1 MTSWLMNSVIAKQA
15 IHTASVAFLRMPLK
29 PPLRCLRSTLKET
42 STYGVLAPPL
52 QSRMR
57 LGGHSMIM
65 RSYLTEKL
73 KTFLLHGI
81 LMCWKVFLQHNT
93 KIRSCT
99 ARKKASNLFCW
110 MMITATATH
119 LWALATLCVRQAMT
133 RTTAPQ
139 GSMAWM
145 PCTTHT
151 VMCLVRALD
160 LPYTSVP
167 CHE

>member
-1 MTSWLMNSVIAKQA
+1 MNSVIAKQA

-29 PPLRCLRSTLKET
+29 PPLTCLRSTLKET

-65 RSYLTEKL
+65 RSFLTEKL
-73 KTFLLHGI
+73 KTFYLHGI
-81 LMCWKVFLQHNT
+81 LMCWKVFLQYHP

-99 ARKKASNLFCW
+99 ARKEASNRFSW

-119 LWALATLCVRQAMT
+119 LWALATLCVHQSM
-133 RTTAPQ
+133 APTSLW

-145 PCTTHT
+145 PCTTHI

-160 LPYTSVP
+160 LSYTSVL